1 MLTAAQIFRPED
13 VAINVQAPTVK
24 QVLLEAAH
32 RLAAKSGLAQSDI
45 FKALIDRESLGSTAV
60 GHGVA
65 APHACIQGA
74 GCTCTTFFRLAR
86 PVDFGAGDDQ
96 PVDLVC
102 AIIGN
107 YRASAELSQTLAG
120 VGRSLRNAETLAKL
134 RQAES
139 ADELYSVL
147 IEAGEP

>member
-1 MLTAAQIFRPED
+1 L
-13 VAINVQAPTVK
+13 
-24 QVLLEAAH
+24 
-32 RLAAKSGLAQSDI
+32 
-45 FKALIDRESLGSTAV
+45 
-60 GHGVA
+60 
-65 APHACIQGA
+65 
-74 GCTCTTFFRLAR
+74 
-86 PVDFGAGDDQ
+86 
-96 PVDLVC
+96 VDLVC